1 MIKSIIDFHVD
12 MVEDGWLGRIIF
24 CFVILLYMF
33 ISLFIFQVI
42 DSGLGESAMMDGRVV
57 GKEHTPGHMQTTWSG
72 KTAITTW
79 IPDAY
84 YVDAYFHDIDKTLS
98 CSVSESAYEMT
109 DYTSSITASISNG
122 YFTDTYYC
130 E

>member
-1 MIKSIIDFHVD
+1 MIKSIIDFHAD
-12 MVEDGWLGRIIF
+12 MIEEGGLGIFVF
-24 CFVILLYMF
+24 CFLLLFYMF
-33 ISLFIFQVI
+33 ITIFIFQGI
-42 DSGLGESAMMDGRVV
+42 DSGLGESSMMDGRVT
-57 GKEHTPGHMQTTWSG
+57 GKGHTPGHMQTTWSG

-84 YVDAYFHDIDKTLS
+84 YVDAYFHEIDETLT
-98 CSVSESAYEMT
+98 CDVSEEAYEMT
-109 DYTSSITASISNG
+109 DYTSSITASISSG